1 MFRKLDAY
9 KLYLALQFLTGLSFS
24 MIFVVAS
31 FYEATVA
38 HLSGLQ
44 LVLVGTTLE
53 VTVLLFEVPT
63 GVVADAYSRRLSI
76 VIGFFLMGIAFLVEG
91 FFPIFALIL
100 LTQVLWGLGYTFT
113 SGATQAWLS
122 DEIGEE
128 NANRAFLRGNQFDLA
143 GSLIG
148 MLVAIPLGN
157 IAVNVPILAGG
168 GAVVLTAFAL
178 ALFMPEHGFK
188 PAPRGNRNPFQH
200 MGDILKKGLAVVQSR
215 PALLA
220 ILGIGFIY
228 GLYSEGWD
236 RLWVKYLVDNFSLPS
251 IFGMNEVAFFG
262 LLRAGGMLLSILVTR
277 QVEKRLDA
285 NHAPSI
291 ARAMLWITILLSASI
306 LTFAFSPALAV
317 SVAAVLMVSITRNV
331 MEPLY
336 NAWVNQRLN
345 SETRATVI
353 SMSGQVDAIG
363 QIASGPIAALISL
376 TSIRAAISMAGLLL
390 APALP
395 LIGRANHLH
404 ADLEPAPFDAAQDK
418 PVIEETPPVD

>member
-1 MFRKLDAY
+1 MLKKLNANR
-9 KLYLALQFLTGLSFS
+9 LYLGLQFLTGFSFS

-31 FYEATVA
+31 LYEATVA
-38 HLSGLQ
+38 NLSGLQ

-63 GVVADAYSRRLSI
+63 GLVADAYSRKLSI

-91 FFPIFALIL
+91 FFPVFSLIL

-128 NANRAFLRGNQFDLA
+128 NANRAFLRGNRFDLV

-157 IAVNVPILAGG
+157 LGVNLPILSGG
-168 GAVVLTAFAL
+168 VTILLTGFAL
-178 ALFMPEHGFK
+178 GLFMPEHGFK
-188 PAPRGNRNPFQH
+188 PTPREQRNSFQH
-200 MGDILKKGLAVVQSR
+200 MGDILKKGLAVVRSR
-215 PALLA
+215 PLLLT

-236 RLWVKYLVDNFSLPS
+236 RLWVKYLVDNFSLPN
-251 IFGMNEVAFFG
+251 IFGFNEVAFFG
-262 LLRAGGMLLSILVTR
+262 FLRAGGMLLSILVTQ

-291 ARAMLWITILLSASI
+291 ARAMLWITILLSAAI
-306 LTFAFSPALAV
+306 LTFAFSPALMISMV
-317 SVAAVLMVSITRNV
+317 AVLMVSITRNV
-331 MEPLY
+331 MGPLY
-336 NAWVNQRLN
+336 NAWVNQRLD

-363 QIASGPIAALISL
+363 QITSGPIAALISL
-376 TSIRAAISMAGLLL
+376 SSVRAAIIMAGLLL
-390 APALP
+390 TPALP
-395 LIGRANHLH
+395 LIRRANRLH
-404 ADLEPAPFDAAQDK
+404 AVSEPALVVNESRSLD
-418 PVIEETPPVD
+418 